1 MSRMPEL
8 NQSITDYLR
17 SKDGTLG
24 DDYAYDGSNPE
35 LEEYILLKQCV
46 AEVIESLEGVVKDLN
61 QTQMRGVTSDHVKVL
76 AWQSKETVAD
86 IVKQLKKLTD

>member
-1 MSRMPEL
+1 MSRMSDL
-8 NQSITDYLR
+8 QQSITDYLR

-35 LEEYILLKQCV
+35 LEEYLLLKQCV
-46 AEVIESLEGVVKDLN
+46 GEAIDLLETVIKDLN
-61 QTQMRGVTSDHVKVL
+61 QTQMRGVNSDHVKVL

-86 IVKQLKKLTD
+86 TVKQLKKLID